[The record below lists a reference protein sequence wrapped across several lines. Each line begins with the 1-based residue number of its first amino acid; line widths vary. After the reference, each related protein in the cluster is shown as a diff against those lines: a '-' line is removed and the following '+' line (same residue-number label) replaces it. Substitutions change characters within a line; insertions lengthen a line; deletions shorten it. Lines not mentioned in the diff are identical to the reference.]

1 MTGHSGPE
9 RESRSCDCTA
19 CDADRM
25 QKLSVPGVLQA
36 ETDVRGVCAAVCS
49 TATHTAVLRKAI
61 LRHNSAARESAQYR
75 SIETAAPAPTQMGSL
90 RPGRLKLGR

>member
-36 ETDVRGVCAAVCS
+36 KAGVRGVCAAVGS

-61 LRHNSAARESAQYR
+61 LRTTRRSASPLN
-75 SIETAAPAPTQMGSL
+75 TAPSRL
-90 RPGRLKLGR
+90 RLLLRLKWDLCDQAA